1 MTREQRQESAARR
14 AEQWAE
20 HDAYMAARWAE
31 IDAIAEERR
40 ARLKQRRRALI
51 VKTTGSAK

>member
-1 MTREQRQESAARR
+1 MTKEQRQESAARL
-14 AEQWAE
+14 AKQWAE

-31 IDAIAEERR
+31 IDAIAEQRR
-40 ARLKQRRRALI
+40 ARLEQRRRALI